1 MKTQIIKIL
10 FVTAA
15 FFFISSINS
24 VNGQDKTDKP
34 KHEHKMK
41 KGNEEHG
48 MMKGEMHEHMHG
60 DSTKK
65 QKDNK
70 MMEHSKMN
78 DQTESIIREGVI
90 DLKAIDKNNDR
101 KVFQDQMDWNV
112 ISDEPGKC
120 PICEM
125 ELKEVP
131 INMAKAKLLEH
142 GFKVK

>member
-1 MKTQIIKIL
+1 MKTQSRIL

-15 FFFISSINS
+15 FFFITSITI
-24 VNGQDKTDKP
+24 VNGQEKTDKP

-48 MMKGEMHEHMHG
+48 MMKGEMHEHMHN
-60 DSTKK
+60 DSTK
-65 QKDNK
+65 NHMESK
-70 MMEHSKMN
+70 MMDHSQMGN
-78 DQTESIIREGVI
+78 NSESIIREGII
-90 DLKAIDKNNDR
+90 DLKAIDKNKDR
-101 KVFQDQMDWNV
+101 MVWNV

-131 INMAKAKLLEH
+131 INMAKANLLEH